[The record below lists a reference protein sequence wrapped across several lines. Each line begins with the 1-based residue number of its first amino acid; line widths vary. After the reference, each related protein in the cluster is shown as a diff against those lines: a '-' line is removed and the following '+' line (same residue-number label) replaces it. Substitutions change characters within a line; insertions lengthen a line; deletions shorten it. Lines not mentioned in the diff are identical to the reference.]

1 MNKSYILVLGMFFV
15 LISCK
20 KDVYISYNE
29 TLINIY
35 DKESHKKTKESYSS
49 LENYKKAKELETSHI
64 KELTI
69 EIYNQSKN
77 LLIKNKSFFHFLDKK
92 NEVSQD
98 NTIVAVENGHKWIQ
112 KNNKFLV
119 GLNAGV
125 KNQRI
130 YSFESQPQEKF
141 IDVYF
146 GFDIVLIVNS
156 LLTDRKDYLKLN
168 LKCESDTRFNHN
180 FWIGS
185 YSLNKDEGF
194 LIKEKEGHHVKEGLF
209 SLNIENREWYYPKD
223 GLITKVDFPLIFT
236 FDGGKEKYHM
246 EVMYE

>member
-35 DKESHKKTKESYSS
+35 DKKTKESYSS

-130 YSFESQPQEKF
+130 YSFESDLLYSFF
-141 IDVYF
+141 IPF
-146 GFDIVLIVNS
+146 FQ
-156 LLTDRKDYLKLN
+156 
-168 LKCESDTRFNHN
+168 
-180 FWIGS
+180 
-185 YSLNKDEGF
+185 DEGF
-194 LIKEKEGHHVKEGLF
+194 RYYLNLRYNWNYHLSTEFRIARTDFFDIDEIGSGNNLISGNSRTDVKVQVRYRF
-209 SLNIENREWYYPKD
+209 
-223 GLITKVDFPLIFT
+223 
-236 FDGGKEKYHM
+236 
-246 EVMYE
+246 